1 MMERIGFIG
10 LGAMGKPMARN
21 LMRAGYAL
29 NLLTRTRA
37 KVEDL
42 IAAGGTWCNTPKEI
56 AQQSDVVIT
65 MLPDTPDVEQVVAGR
80 NGVMEGARPG
90 TLIIDMS
97 TISPVA
103 ARKLGREAE
112 ARGCNFLDA
121 PVSGGETGA
130 FNATLSIM
138 VGGTEA
144 AFKRALP
151 IFQAMGKTI
160 LHIGD
165 SGAGQTCKAAN
176 QIVTSITIEAIS
188 EALVFAAKCGA
199 DPARV
204 RQALLGGS
212 AQSRLLETHGQ
223 RMLDRNFKPGFR
235 MELHRKDLDI
245 VLATAKEYGASVP
258 VTAQVREMMTA
269 MVNTGRGELD
279 NSSLVMWLEEMAGDW
294 ITKPAK

>member
-21 LMRAGYAL
+21 LMQAGYAL
-29 NLLTRTRA
+29 NLLSRTRA

-103 ARKLGREAE
+103 ARKLARDAQ
-112 ARGCNFLDA
+112 ARGCDFLDA

-130 FNATLSIM
+130 INATLSIM

-160 LHIGD
+160 LRIGD

-176 QIVTSITIEAIS
+176 QIVTSITIEAIG

-212 AQSRLLETHGQ
+212 AQSRLLETAGQ
-223 RMLDRNFKPGFR
+223 RILDRNFKPGFR
-235 MELHRKDLDI
+235 MRLHRKDLDI

-279 NSSLVMWLEEMAGDW
+279 NSSLVLLLEEIAG
-294 ITKPAK
+294 KP